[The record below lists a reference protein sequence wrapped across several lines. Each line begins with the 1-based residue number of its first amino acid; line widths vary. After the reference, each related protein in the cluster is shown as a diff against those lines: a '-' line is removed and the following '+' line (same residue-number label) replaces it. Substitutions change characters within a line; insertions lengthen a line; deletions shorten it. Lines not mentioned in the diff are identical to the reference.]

1 MPQSSLSLV
10 ANQTWLMTSEAL
22 DTLMTVADRQGDVEA
37 LETRLGRSLD
47 NTRSVTVRNGV
58 AVIPV
63 TGPIFRYANL
73 LTDISGATSTQV
85 LATDLQAASDD
96 PAIKA
101 IIPVFDT
108 PGGEATGINEL
119 GDLIYQMRGRKPV
132 IAYVSGMA
140 ASAGYWLASAA
151 DEVVVDDT
159 AQLGSV
165 GVVLSLKKRTEAPGV
180 KAFEIVSS
188 NAPNKRPDPETES
201 GLSQLQTRTDELANV
216 FLDKVAR
223 NRNIPR
229 NQVNDRFRQGGIA
242 TGALAVQ
249 AGMADRLG
257 SLESLIAELGNPSTP
272 NTTQKVFSMTTV
284 STTQELQAALKAGTN
299 PRAITV
305 ANGSGSNTL
314 LAATQAE
321 RTRCLEIYR
330 LAGAK
335 HQGAAANA
343 IRNGTSI
350 EAFGH
355 ELFQNFQSEAR
366 NQAESDNA
374 VAAITKR
381 WEGGASN
388 DESGNHSP
396 QPSRS
401 ASDSQDAVSAIT
413 QRWQSDKHA

>member
-1 MPQSSLSLV
+1 MTHSSLSLV
-10 ANQTWLMTSEAL
+10 ANHAWLITGDAL
-22 DTLMTVADRQGDVEA
+22 DTLMAVADRQGDIEA
-37 LETRLGRSLD
+37 LESRLGSRLD
-47 NTRSVTVRNGV
+47 NTRAVTVRNGV
-58 AVIPV
+58 AVVPV

-73 LTDISGATSTQV
+73 LTAVSGATSTQV
-85 LATDLQAASDD
+85 LATDLQAALDD
-96 PAIKA
+96 PSVKA
-101 IIPVFDT
+101 IVLDIDS

-119 GDLIYQMRGRKPV
+119 GDLIYQGRSKKP
-132 IAYVSGMA
+132 IKAYVSGMA
-140 ASAGYWLASAA
+140 ASAAYWFASSAE
-151 DEVVVDDT
+151 EVVVDDT

-165 GVVLSLKKRTEAPGV
+165 GVVLSLRKREDRPGE
-180 KAFEIVSS
+180 KSYEIVSS
-188 NAPNKRPDPETES
+188 NAPNKRPDLETEA
-201 GLSQLQTRTDELANV
+201 GRAQLQTRTDELANV
-216 FLDKVAR
+216 FLDKVSR

-257 SLESLIAELGNPSTP
+257 SLESLIAELGSPTTP

-284 STTQELQAALKAGTN
+284 STTQELQAALQAGTN
-299 PRAITV
+299 PRTITV

>member
-1 MPQSSLSLV
+1 MPHSSLSLV
-10 ANQTWLMTSEAL
+10 ANHAWLMTSDAL

-37 LETRLGRSLD
+37 LETRLGNRLD
-47 NTRSVTVRNGV
+47 NTRTVTVRNGV
-58 AVIPV
+58 AVVPV

-73 LTDISGATSTQV
+73 LTAVSGATSTQV
-85 LATDLQAASDD
+85 LATDIQATFDD
-96 PAIKA
+96 PGVKA
-101 IIPVFDT
+101 IVLDIDS

-119 GDLIYQMRGRKPV
+119 GDLIYQGRSKKP
-132 IAYVSGMA
+132 IKAYVNGMA
-140 ASAGYWLASAA
+140 ASAAYWFASSAE
-151 DEVVVDDT
+151 EVVVDDT

-165 GVVLSLKKRTEAPGV
+165 GVVLSLRKREDRPGE
-180 KAFEIVSS
+180 KSYEIVSS
-188 NAPNKRPDPETES
+188 NAPNKRPDLETEA
-201 GLSQLQTRTDELANV
+201 GRAPLQTRTDELASV
-216 FLDKVAR
+216 FLDKVSR

-257 SLESLIAELGNPSTP
+257 SLESLIAELGSPTTP

-284 STTQELQAALKAGTN
+284 STTQELQAALQAGVN
-299 PRAITV
+299 PRTITI

-343 IRNGTSI
+343 IKNGTSI

-388 DESGNHSP
+388 GESGNHSP

>member
-1 MPQSSLSLV
+1 MPHSSLSLV
-10 ANQTWLMTSEAL
+10 ANHAWLMTGDAL
-22 DTLMTVADRQGDVEA
+22 DTLMAVADRQGDIEA
-37 LETRLGRSLD
+37 LETRLGRRLD
-47 NTRSVTVRNGV
+47 NTRAVTVRNGV
-58 AVIPV
+58 AVVPV

-73 LTDISGATSTQV
+73 LTAVSGATSTQM
-85 LATDLQAASDD
+85 LATDIQAALDD
-96 PAIKA
+96 PSVKA
-101 IIPVFDT
+101 IVLDIDS

-119 GDLIYQMRGRKPV
+119 GDLIYQGRSKKP
-132 IAYVSGMA
+132 IKAYVSGMA
-140 ASAGYWLASAA
+140 ASAAYWFASSAE
-151 DEVVVDDT
+151 EVVVDDT

-165 GVVLSLKKRTEAPGV
+165 GVVLSLRKREDRPGE
-180 KAFEIVSS
+180 KSYEIVSS
-188 NAPNKRPDPETES
+188 NAPNKRPDLETEA
-201 GLSQLQTRTDELANV
+201 GRAQLQTRTDELANV

-257 SLESLIAELGNPSTP
+257 SLESLIAELGSPTTP

-284 STTQELQAALKAGTN
+284 STTQGLQAALQAGTN
-299 PRAITV
+299 PRTITV

-330 LAGAK
+330 LAGSK

-343 IRNGTSI
+343 IKKGTSI

-388 DESGNHSP
+388 DGSGEHPP

-401 ASDSQDAVSAIT
+401 ASESQDAVSAIT
-413 QRWQSDKHA
+413 QRWQSDRHA